1 MFCTHCGKEINE
13 EKIEKSKSSFEI
25 GGIILI
31 ISFIFFRLSR
41 KAANNFQ
48 LSTNCIEFWVFVVTL
63 VISIV
68 FICFGVVKVILGLTK
83 KNKYTAV
90 LKDIQNGT
98 FVQ

>member
-1 MFCTHCGKEINE
+1 MLPEEIFNILFLLNINKKSKYKLYKESLHLNEINPW
-13 EKIEKSKSSFEI
+13 
-25 GGIILI
+25 L
-31 ISFIFFRLSR
+31 
-41 KAANNFQ
+41 
-48 LSTNCIEFWVFVVTL
+48 V